1 MGDIGRVTDAYK
13 ACRDGLFED
22 VKIAKKMQVVLD
34 IVRKGIT
41 WTPQNKGGMQ
51 ETMPLY
57 EALSKGYTPDQ
68 QMLRILDSQLSTGG
82 FLMPE
87 KMIRVPLQK
96 ARELKLI
103 DEKTFQDPN
112 LGKTQTY
119 TELLDL
125 CHVDQKSGLTMLILK
140 GATNSKISIKQN
152 GLLASTQN
160 QNNIQMIQGQR
171 SIHQNQSV
179 RDNHRSM
186 RDNQRE

>member
-1 MGDIGRVTDAYK
+1 
-13 ACRDGLFED
+13 
-22 VKIAKKMQVVLD
+22 
-34 IVRKGIT
+34 
-41 WTPQNKGGMQ
+41 
-51 ETMPLY
+51 
-57 EALSKGYTPDQ
+57 
-68 QMLRILDSQLSTGG
+68 MLRILDSQLSTGG
-82 FLMPE
+82 FQMPE

-103 DEKTFQDPN
+103 DEKTDQLLTDPQIHEKAFQDPN